1 MKNTLVWTAVAAM
14 LLAAGLVRY
23 YSDNGY
29 ETSWDELKE
38 SLFIEDGF
46 IPLPSW
52 PLYPSADGLVF
63 VYQQYEIA
71 SYAEG
76 MPSFTVPYGDI
87 GPYLTEEAHKLL
99 GL

>member
-1 MKNTLVWTAVAAM
+1 MVGRTYLQGSSGDSHREWACVHSRGKRV
-14 LLAAGLVRY
+14 
-23 YSDNGY
+23 
-29 ETSWDELKE
+29 WDELKE

-52 PLYPSADGLVF
+52 PLYPSDEGLNF
-63 VYQQYEIA
+63 VYHQYEIA

-76 MPSFTVPYGDI
+76 MPSFTVPYADI
-87 GPYLTEEAHKLL
+87 EPFLTPAARELL